1 MKSVVPSRSVLK
13 WINGVVG
20 KNKIWILYL
29 TLIQI
34 CQGVAGVAFAL
45 SLRNVIDC
53 AVEKNKNELTIQ
65 LIILCSLALLSIIL
79 QTLSRYI
86 DEKARARLDKDFR
99 CKCFSDLLY
108 GSYANVTEIH
118 SGEWMN
124 RIVSDTNV
132 VVSAVVQIIPGI
144 TGTAVRLVGAGVMIA
159 VLLPKFI
166 AILLPAGIV
175 IAAFSLVFRNKL
187 KSYHKEIQK
196 SDGKVRSFMQERLL
210 SLIVIKSFTQE
221 KRTEEIAEEYMD
233 EFGKKRIKRIHF
245 VNLCTTALHLA
256 MRGAYVLGVCVCS
269 INIVRG
275 LMSYGTMTAI
285 LQLVTQVE
293 TPFAQL
299 SNFLPQYY
307 SMIASAER
315 LIEIENLPADCDG
328 EMLSEEEIQNFYEN
342 EFKSVGL
349 SEAYFSYKDSGDGKI
364 HVLNKKSIAVNKG
377 EYVAFMG
384 ESGCGKS
391 TAMKLMMCLY
401 PLDSG
406 ERYLKT
412 EDGET
417 IKLSPK
423 WRGLFAYV
431 PQGNCLVSG
440 TVREVLTFGNPQTA
454 HNEDEIYRAL
464 KIACADTFVN
474 ELSEGIDS
482 RLGEQGTGIS
492 EGQMQR
498 LAIARAVMSGRPIL
512 LFDEATSSLDSVTE
526 EKLLQNL
533 RTMTDRT
540 VILITHRTATL
551 DICDK
556 TIRF

>member
-1 MKSVVPSRSVLK
+1 MKSVVPSLSVLK

-20 KNKIWILYL
+20 KNKIWIFYL

-34 CQGVAGVAFAL
+34 CQGVAGVIFAL

-53 AVEKNKNELTIQ
+53 AVEKDKDGLVIQ
-65 LIILCSLALLSIIL
+65 LIILCSLAVLSIIL
-79 QTLSRYI
+79 QTLNKYI
-86 DEKARARLDKDFR
+86 DEKARVRLEKDFR
-99 CKCFSDLLY
+99 CKSFSDLLS
-108 GSYANVTEIH
+108 GAYATVTEVH

-132 VVSAVVQIIPGI
+132 VISAVVQIIPGV

-175 IAAFSLVFRNKL
+175 IAAFSLLFRNKL
-187 KSYHKEIQK
+187 KSYHKEIQN

-233 EFGKKRIKRIHF
+233 EFAEIRMKRIHF

-269 INIVRG
+269 INIVYG

-285 LQLVTQVE
+285 LQLVTQIE
-293 TPFAQL
+293 APFTQI

-315 LIEIENLPADCDG
+315 LIEIEKLPADCD
-328 EMLSEEEIQNFYEN
+328 EKMLSQSEIQEFYEN
-342 EFKSVGL
+342 EFDSVGL
-349 SEAYFSYKDSGDGKI
+349 CEAYFSYKDSGDGKI
-364 HVLNKKSIAVNKG
+364 HVLNKKSLAVNKG
-377 EYVAFMG
+377 EYAAFMG

-412 EDGET
+412 KDGKK
-417 IKLSPK
+417 INLSPE

-440 TVREVLTFGNPQTA
+440 TVRDVLTFGDPEAAKNDA
-454 HNEDEIYRAL
+454 EIYNAL
-464 KIACADTFVN
+464 KIACADTFVD
-474 ELSEGIDS
+474 ELPEGIDS

-526 EKLLQNL
+526 EKVLKNL

-556 TIRF
+556 TIHF

>member
-1 MKSVVPSRSVLK
+1 MKSVVPSLSVLK

-20 KNKIWILYL
+20 KNKIWVFYL

-34 CQGVAGVAFAL
+34 CQGVAGVVFAL

-53 AVEKNKNELTIQ
+53 AVEKNKKELTVQ
-65 LIILCSLALLSIIL
+65 LLILCFLALLSIAL
-79 QTLSRYI
+79 QTLNKYI
-86 DEKARARLDKDFR
+86 DEKARARLDKVFR
-99 CKCFSDLLY
+99 CKSFSDLLSS
-108 GSYANVTEIH
+108 SYADVTEIH

-132 VVSAVVQIIPGI
+132 VISAVVQIIPGI

-159 VLLPKFI
+159 VLLPKFV
-166 AILLPAGIV
+166 AVLLPAGIV
-175 IAAFSLVFRNKL
+175 IAAFSLLFRNKL
-187 KSYHKEIQK
+187 KSYHKAIQN

-210 SLIVIKSFTQE
+210 SLIVIKSFIQE
-221 KRTEEIAEEYMD
+221 KRTEEIAKEYMD
-233 EFGKKRIKRIHF
+233 EFGKIRVQRIHF

-269 INIVRG
+269 VNIANG
-275 LMSYGTMTAI
+275 LMSYGTMMAI
-285 LQLVTQVE
+285 LQLVTQIE
-293 TPFAQL
+293 TPFAQI
-299 SNFLPQYY
+299 SSFLPQYY

-315 LIEIENLPADCDG
+315 LIEIEKLPADCDE
-328 EMLSEEEIQNFYEN
+328 EMLSQSEIQKFYEN
-342 EFKSVGL
+342 DFDSVGL
-349 SEAYFSYKDSGDGKI
+349 SEAYFSYKDSGDGKT
-364 HVLNKKSIAVNKG
+364 HVLNRKSISVNKG

-412 EDGET
+412 EDGSK
-417 IKLSPK
+417 INLSPK

-440 TVREVLTFGNPQTA
+440 TVRDVLAFGNPDA
-454 HNEDEIYRAL
+454 SKNDAEIYKAL
-464 KIACADTFVN
+464 KIACADTFVD
-474 ELSEGIDS
+474 ELPDGIDS

-526 EKLLQNL
+526 EKVLQNL

-556 TIRF
+556 IIQF